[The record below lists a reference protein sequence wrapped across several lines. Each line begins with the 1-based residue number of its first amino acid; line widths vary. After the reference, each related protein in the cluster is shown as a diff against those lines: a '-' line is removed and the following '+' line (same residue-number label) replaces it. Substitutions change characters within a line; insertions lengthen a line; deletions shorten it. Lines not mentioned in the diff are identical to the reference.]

1 MKKILFPILALVLA
15 VGLALPMA
23 AAADPPTLVVNG
35 SFEAPVITENP
46 SSCGN
51 KNWQIFGSGGNNAG
65 PLPGWSVVALYD
77 ATAGSYSWTAGGP
90 GALEFQ
96 NASCGAGW
104 HPYEG
109 DQYAEL
115 DADVDG
121 PCGTHSG
128 EKGSVR
134 IYQDL
139 DTVAGGIYE
148 LSFAFAPRP
157 GYGTNDNK
165 LEVNWNE
172 DLLVILKADGTIA
185 QQGSQWLDTNTVV
198 LDNGWWLCTC
208 TVTANSDT
216 TRLQFAD
223 AGIPNSL
230 GTFLDDVEVVLI
242 EIEVKID
249 IKPASCPNPLNVKSK
264 GVLPVAILGT
274 ADFDVTQVNPNTIKL
289 EGVEPVRWAVG
300 DVATPF
306 EGKIIDCDDC
316 TTAGPDGY
324 NDLTLKFDK
333 QAVVEAIGG
342 NVQNGQCV
350 TLTLTGKLQ
359 DDGGSFTGEDKVVIL
374 KKGKGK

>member
-23 AAADPPTLVVNG
+23 MPATAADPPPNLVVNG

-90 GALEFQ
+90 GALELQ

-115 DADVDG
+115 DADIDG

-157 GYGTNDNK
+157 NQPSADNK
-165 LEVNWNE
+165 LEVKWNE
-172 DLLVILKADGTIA
+172 DLLVILKADGNTE
-185 QQGSQWLDTNTVV
+185 QQGGQWLGTNTVV
-198 LDNGWWLCTC
+198 LDKGWWLCTC
-208 TVTANSDT
+208 TVTT
-216 TRLQFAD
+216 TSETTCLEFAD

-249 IKPASCPNPLNVKSK
+249 IKPGSYPNSINLKSK
-264 GVLPVAILGT
+264 GVVPVAVLSIDGFDAT
-274 ADFDVTQVNPNTIKL
+274 AVDPSTVFFAGASPLRWTMEDVDGDGDLDMLFHFKTQEL
-289 EGVEPVRWAVG
+289 
-300 DVATPF
+300 
-306 EGKIIDCDDC
+306 
-316 TTAGPDGY
+316 
-324 NDLTLKFDK
+324 DLTKDSTD
-333 QAVVEAIGG
+333 A
-342 NVQNGQCV
+342 
-350 TLTLTGKLQ
+350 TLTGTTY
-359 DDGGSFTGEDKVVIL
+359 DGTPVEGTDTVNIVP
-374 KKGKGK
+374 KGKGK